1 MPNILKVKE
10 NNSQVSCHL
19 VPVSIPHSGSAP
31 VSTFFEST
39 VREKNSLLEAS
50 FRGYPLLGSKVVIPP
65 GFKGVSFESNK
76 KSTGLFESK
85 QEFKEVT
92 YWKWD
97 QHPHS
102 GDPFPKSFQWL
113 HLSAAIHS
121 RETDSSESKN
131 EINN

>member
-10 NNSQVSCHL
+10 TNSQVSCHL
-19 VPVSIPHSGSAP
+19 LPVAISHSGSAP

-39 VREKNSLLEAS
+39 IREKNPSLEAS
-50 FRGYPLLGSKVVIPP
+50 FRGYPLLGSKVVIPD
-65 GFKGVSFESNK
+65 GFKGVSLQSNK
-76 KSTGLFESK
+76 KSTGKLFESK

-113 HLSAAIHS
+113 DLSAAIHS
-121 RETDSSESKN
+121 RENCKL
-131 EINN
+131 